1 MANLYLDIHV
11 LQTVPPSCINRDD
24 TGSPKT
30 AVYGGTLRA
39 RVSSQ
44 AWKKA
49 VRDYFKANAIDSG
62 IRTKRVQDLIAD
74 EIEKLGGSDSA
85 DKAEKILRCTKIQAD
100 KKNPEKTG
108 ALFFIST
115 AQAHALAELAVN
127 DDFDKAK
134 AEKAINDN
142 PAIDMALFGRM
153 VADDAGLNIDASAQV
168 AHAISTHRV
177 NNEYDYFTAL
187 DDNKSEEED
196 HAGAG
201 MLGTIEYNSSTLYRY
216 ATVALHDLK
225 TYVGDN
231 TANAAAIFTKAF
243 ICSMP
248 TGKQNTFANRTLPY
262 AAYICLREDQPI
274 NLVGAF
280 EIPVKSRDEGFASV
294 SSKKLSE
301 YASDT
306 YKNWA
311 DEPEKSYAV
320 GEFELGEKITLR
332 ELTEKLV
339 SQISEKL

>member
-49 VRDYFKANAIDSG
+49 VRDYFKSNAVDSG
-62 IRTKRVQDLIAD
+62 IRTKNVQDLIAD
-74 EIEKLGGSDSA
+74 EIRNLGGSDP
-85 DKAEKILRCTKIQAD
+85 DKNAEKILRCTKIQAD

-108 ALFFIST
+108 ALFFISK
-115 AQAHALAELAVN
+115 AQARALAELAVG

-134 AEKAINDN
+134 AEAAINDN

-187 DDNKSEEED
+187 DDNKTDED
-196 HAGAG
+196 SAGAG

-225 TYVGDN
+225 NYVGEK
-231 TANAAAIFTKAF
+231 TGEAAAIFTKAF

-262 AAYICLREDQPI
+262 AAYICLRGDQPI
-274 NLVGAF
+274 NLAGAF
-280 EIPVKSRDEGFASV
+280 EKAVTAKNDGFAEA
-294 SSKKLSE
+294 SSKKLAE
-301 YASDT
+301 HAAGVYAD
-306 YKNWA
+306 WA
-311 DEPEKSYAV
+311 EEPLEAYAV
-320 GEFELGEKITLR
+320 GNIDMGQKISLKD
-332 ELTEKLV
+332 LTEKLEAE
-339 SQISEKL
+339 ISKIV